1 MEQSFN
7 RVKTS
12 MIYLLAADAILIIHV
27 LFVAFVV
34 IGLLLILLGK
44 TRGWFWIRNP
54 WFRLSHV
61 AAIGV
66 VMVQSWFGVMCPLTI
81 WEKALRL
88 HAGEAVY
95 TGFFISHLLET
106 ILYYRAPMWVFAVC
120 YTMFGAIVVAS
131 WIWARPRPFAK
142 NSSDY
147 YP

>member
-1 MEQSFN
+1 
-7 RVKTS
+7 

-44 TRGWFWIRNP
+44 IRGWFWIRNP
-54 WFRLSHV
+54 WFRLGHV

-66 VMVQSWFGVMCPLTI
+66 IVVQSWFGVMCPLTI
-81 WEKALRL
+81 WEKELRL
-88 HAGEAVY
+88 QAGEAVY
-95 TGFFISHLLET
+95 TGSFISHLLET

-131 WIWARPRPFAK
+131 WIWARPRPFTKA
-142 NSSDY
+142 
-147 YP
+147 